1 MKESQLDLENGNPDF
16 TSDSNSFSECPTT
29 DCYDYN
35 GDYQY
40 QDQRSFSFRETAKAI
55 TKMSINGQVANY
67 GYTSSNNYDCQS
79 ADSSSESETT
89 DYPVWTANG
98 AGQLLEINTLPPF
111 IFVPFPEDYD
121 SNYTDINGEGTA
133 LPGSFIEDV
142 TYPDYNYP
150 YGDSNFP
157 FMGRK
162 FMETGKET
170 RSETLF
176 YDNQVASS
184 SDYISTYS
192 TYPRCPDVRQLSS
205 SVDYDGLI
213 KL

>member
-1 MKESQLDLENGNPDF
+1 LEDGNLDYS
-16 TSDSNSFSECPTT
+16 SDSNSVCPTT

-40 QDQRSFSFRETAKAI
+40 QDQRSFSFRENAKPI
-55 TKMSINGQVANY
+55 TRMSKNGEVANY
-67 GYTSSNNYDCQS
+67 GYTSSNNANCQS

-89 DYPVWTANG
+89 THPVLTAHG

-111 IFVPFPEDYD
+111 IIVVPFPEDYD

-133 LPGSFIEDV
+133 QPGSFIEDV
-142 TYPDYNYP
+142 TYPDYNYR

-157 FMGRK
+157 FMGRN

-170 RSETLF
+170 RAETLF
-176 YDNQVASS
+176 YDSQVASS
-184 SDYISTYS
+184 SDNISTYN
-192 TYPRCPDVRQLSS
+192 TYPRCPDDPELSS
-205 SVDYDGLI
+205 SVDNEGLI